1 MLFLQISRHSIESC
15 PMHNEKVKKI
25 YADSY
30 AKMDQ
35 LTKKHGIKAV
45 GGWAAM
51 MDHLTITV
59 IDAPSIDALMKFS
72 MEPEMMSWGQYN
84 STELVP
90 VMTLEE
96 AMKLMK

>member
-15 PMHNEKVKKI
+15 PLHNEKVKKV
-25 YADSY
+25 YVDSV

-35 LTKKHGIKAV
+35 LMKKHGIKMV

-51 MDHLTITV
+51 MEHLYV
-59 IDAPSIDALMKFS
+59 AVCEAPSMDALTKFS
-72 MEPEMMSWGQYN
+72 MEPEMMSWLAYN
-84 STELVP
+84 STEILP

>member
-1 MLFLQISRHSIESC
+1 MN
-15 PMHNEKVKKI
+15 NEKVKKV
-25 YADSY
+25 YVDSF
-30 AKMDQ
+30 AKMGQ
-35 LTKKHGIKAV
+35 LMKKHGIKMV

-51 MDHLTITV
+51 MEHLFV
-59 IDAPSIDALMKFS
+59 SVCEAPTMDALTKFS
-72 MEPEMMSWGQYN
+72 MEPEMMSWLAYN